1 MQLEVDHYESP
12 LGRVV
17 IVTRGKALC
26 VLGFEDA
33 SGRLLKKLERR
44 FGSTVL
50 TQCDKV
56 SASLGALEAYFAGE
70 VESLDDLA
78 IEPRGTEFQMRVWR
92 VLRSVPAGE
101 TVSYLDLAEAAGCPR
116 GARAVGSANGANPI
130 CLVLPCHRVIAAD
143 GTLGGYG
150 GGLWRKAW
158 LLRHEGV
165 DVPGMDEHLRE
176 PATAGAVQ

>member
-1 MQLEVDHYESP
+1 MQLAVSHYESP
-12 LGRVV
+12 LGRVM
-17 IVTRGKALC
+17 IATRGAALHA
-26 VLGFEDA
+26 LGFDD
-33 SGRLLKKLERR
+33 SNGRLERKLDRR
-44 FGSTVL
+44 YGSVQFEENSDTPETV
-50 TQCDKV
+50 
-56 SASLGALEAYFAGE
+56 GALKAYFAGE
-70 VESLDDLA
+70 VDALDELKVS
-78 IEPRGTEFQMRVWR
+78 PKGTEFQMRVWR

-101 TVSYLDLAEAAGCPR
+101 TISYLDLAEAAGCPR

-165 DVPGMDEHLRE
+165 DVPGMAEHLRE
-176 PATAGAVQ
+176 SPAAAVTA

>member
-1 MQLEVDHYESP
+1 MQLEIAHYESP
-12 LGRVV
+12 LGRLVM
-17 IVTRGKALC
+17 VTRGKVLC
-26 VLGFEDA
+26 GLGFEDP
-33 SGRLLKKLERR
+33 SGRLLQKLERR
-44 FGSTVL
+44 YGPTVL
-50 TQCDKV
+50 TQSDKV

-70 VESLDDLA
+70 VQALDELKVK
-78 IEPRGTEFQMRVWR
+78 PRGTEFQMRVWR
-92 VLRSVPAGE
+92 VLRSVPPGE
-101 TVSYLDLAEAAGCPR
+101 TISYLDLAEAAGCPR

-165 DVPGMDEHLRE
+165 HVPGMAEHLRE
-176 PATAGAVQ
+176 CATVAT